1 LQSEIIHVKLVIIM
15 SRRTFIGIIFIVA
28 ALLKLA
34 DMWNLVCLDWLWQ
47 QPWTNYIAPVFLLYV
62 GGMLLI
68 NSYRRDRDQ
77 WLQRP
82 IPVNEDGKRIRCAVS
97 FGGDE
102 YVYRGEA
109 FHGARLDA
117 SFGGIR
123 LDLRDAIIT
132 EDEEID
138 IHTFIGGVELFVPST
153 VNVVVKSRSIFGAVG
168 NETLRND
175 NPQAHYLHVVASNI
189 IGGVSIKNC

>member
-1 LQSEIIHVKLVIIM
+1 M
-15 SRRTFIGIIFIVA
+15 TRRTFIGIVFIVA

-34 DMWNLVCLDWLWQ
+34 DMWNLIEFDWLWE
-47 QPWTNYIAPVFLLYV
+47 QPWTEYVAPAFLLYV
-62 GGMLLI
+62 GGTLI
-68 NSYRRDRDQ
+68 ISGYRRDRDQ

-82 IPVNEDGKRIRCAVS
+82 IPVDEEGKRIHCAVS

-123 LDLRDAIIT
+123 LDLRDAVIT

-138 IHTFIGGVELFVPST
+138 IHTFIGGVELFVPSS
-153 VNVVVKSRSIFGAVG
+153 VNVVVKSRSIFGGVG
-168 NETLRND
+168 NETMRNE
-175 NPQAHYLHVVASNI
+175 NTQAPYLHIVASNI
-189 IGGVSIKNC
+189 FGGVSIKNC

>member
-1 LQSEIIHVKLVIIM
+1 MQSEIIHVKLVIIM

-47 QPWTNYIAPVFLLYV
+47 QSWTNYIAPVFLLYV

-123 LDLRDAIIT
+123 LDLRDAVIN

-138 IHTFIGGVELFVPST
+138 IHTFLGGVELMVPDN
-153 VNVVVKSRSIFGAVG
+153 VNVVVNSHSFIGGVG
-168 NETLRND
+168 NETVACPD
-175 NPQAHYLHVVASNI
+175 KDAHCIHITASNFL
-189 IGGVSIKNC
+189 GGVSVKQ